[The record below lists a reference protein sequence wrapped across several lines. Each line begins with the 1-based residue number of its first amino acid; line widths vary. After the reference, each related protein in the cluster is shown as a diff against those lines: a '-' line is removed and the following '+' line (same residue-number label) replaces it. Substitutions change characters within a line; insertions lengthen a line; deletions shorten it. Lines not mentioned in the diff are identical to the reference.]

1 MKKLYLIR
9 HAKASWDNPDHA
21 DHERPLTPLGE
32 TDAHNMAE
40 QLKTAKVI
48 PDLILTSAAT
58 RAMRTTEI
66 FAEVLGVPAKKIIT
80 DDHIYSGGV
89 EELVSTLKKLDKK
102 LETVFIVGH
111 NPSLTLLS
119 HFFCE
124 GLRMTITT
132 CGILSI
138 GFDMQD
144 WNHVVESDSKFL
156 EYLHPHHEF
165 PDAHEPE
172 FQEE

>member
-9 HAKASWDNPDHA
+9 HAKASWDNPEHA

-32 TDAHNMAE
+32 TDAHSMAE
-40 QLKTAKVI
+40 QLKAAKVV
-48 PDLILTSAAT
+48 PDLMITSGAK
-58 RAMRTTEI
+58 RAKHTSEI
-66 FAEVLGVPAKKIIT
+66 FAEVLSIPAKKIIT
-80 DDHIYSGGV
+80 DDHIYTGGV
-89 EELVSTLKKLDKK
+89 EELVNMLKKLDKK
-102 LETVFIVGH
+102 LDTVFIVGH
-111 NPSLTLLS
+111 NPSLTLLA
-119 HFFCE
+119 HFLCE

-138 GFDMQD
+138 GFDMQN
-144 WNHVVESDSKFL
+144 WNDVVQSDSKFL

-172 FQEE
+172 LQEE